1 MAKILCIDDALV
13 MRRLLKQ
20 ILESKGHTVLT
31 AEDGDKAMVIARTE
45 SVDLVLSDV
54 NMPNMSG
61 TSLVPKLRRLD
72 NYRNTPIVMVTTES
86 GGYKKDKLKSLGAN
100 GWLRKPF
107 TEQQVS
113 KVLDHFLK

>member
-20 ILESKGHTVLT
+20 ILENMGHTVFT
-31 AEDGDKAMVIARTE
+31 AEDGEQAMEIARKE
-45 SVDLVLSDV
+45 PVDLVLSDV

-72 NYRNTPIVMVTTES
+72 TYKSTPIVMVTTES
-86 GGYKKDKLKSLGAN
+86 DGYKKDKLKSLGAN

-107 TEQQVS
+107 TEQQV
-113 KVLDHFLK
+113 KNILEHFLK